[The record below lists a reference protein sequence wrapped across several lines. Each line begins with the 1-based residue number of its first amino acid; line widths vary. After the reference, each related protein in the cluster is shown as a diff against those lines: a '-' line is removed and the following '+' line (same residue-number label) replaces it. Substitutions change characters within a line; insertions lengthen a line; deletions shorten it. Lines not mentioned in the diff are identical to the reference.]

1 MLKSLKANDDIL
13 NAIVRNRTFTDV
25 ALKKEKDSRI
35 NIKTLISAEDSI
47 WTKTIDFGIA
57 MFEPIA
63 RYIVKFQSDKVP
75 VSDVY
80 AMWSQLITEYNNLLE
95 KNVITEPQSHQIFS
109 IINKRK
115 LLNGNIAQKVAYR
128 IDPNYIGCDMHVNDA
143 KEAVEFINNW
153 KVTDTVVNTT
163 ILQLIDFEN
172 TVNGEVGVIPTM
184 VANVKNKLISVL
196 DFWKN
201 ISKLRKDWVDLTDL
215 AIKVFSLVASSCASE
230 RNFSTLKFIHSNLR
244 NRLKYKKI
252 EKLVYIFAN
261 DKLLKG
267 IENKLIEDELPND
280 SDNDLDVIEES
291 EINNDIN
298 YIENNTN

>member
-13 NAIVRNRTFTDV
+13 NAIVRNRSFTDV
-25 ALKKEKDSRI
+25 TQKKEKDSRI
-35 NIKTLISAEDSI
+35 NIKTLISADDSV
-47 WTKTIDFGIA
+47 WSQTIDFGVA

-75 VSDVY
+75 ISDVY
-80 AMWSQLITEYNNLLE
+80 AMWSQLTTEYNNLLE

-128 IDPNYIGCDMHVNDA
+128 IDPNYIGCDMDVNDA
-143 KEAVEFINNW
+143 KEALEFINSW
-153 KVTDTVVNTT
+153 KSSNTEYNTT
-163 ILQLIDFEN
+163 ILQLLDFEN
-172 TVNGEVGVIPTM
+172 SMNDEAGVIPTL
-184 VANVKNKLISVL
+184 VTNVKNKLISVL

-244 NRLKYKKI
+244 NRLKYKKV

-267 IENKLIEDELPND
+267 IEKKLIEDELPND
-280 SDNDLDVIEES
+280 SDNDLDVIEEN
-291 EINNDIN
+291 EINNITN
-298 YIENNTN
+298 YIENNTD